1 MAESTIGPIT
11 PNKYGNALAT
21 LLRKGKGAVDAVTPT
36 FQYKDN
42 PRFTAGDL
50 LFGEAPEAMDAWAH
64 GFPPWKGKGQTWTLE
79 PEAIDIA
86 AMPTFGVGGA
96 AMTVGKRV
104 PKTLSKAVGRELV
117 DDVPD
122 MGRRDFLK
130 KAGVA
135 GTVAAMPSLLVK
147 SLAKDVPAAV
157 AKAVPR
163 MMTKADAPL
172 VFREMGRVYKG
183 GLQRNIENLT
193 KDPNINGNSYY
204 RGYLSNLRK
213 EYDANPTNFYTDAQ
227 REKMEA
233 LIDRMPPEM
242 TPREFMYRFGS
253 AQGED
258 MFPGMP
264 RELLEKEG
272 LSWDFD
278 IGEGLV
284 NSNLSTK
291 EITAKADE
299 AYEALKKVDPTD
311 LDVWIITGKPPPKF
325 EKYVDWTNPDDV
337 YVHSNS
343 FGYDADKTLSIESL
357 LEQSMYRSRYGE

>member
-1 MAESTIGPIT
+1 
-11 PNKYGNALAT
+11 
-21 LLRKGKGAVDAVTPT
+21 
-36 FQYKDN
+36 
-42 PRFTAGDL
+42 
-50 LFGEAPEAMDAWAH
+50 
-64 GFPPWKGKGQTWTLE
+64 
-79 PEAIDIA
+79 
-86 AMPTFGVGGA
+86 
-96 AMTVGKRV
+96 
-104 PKTLSKAVGRELV
+104 
-117 DDVPD
+117 
-122 MGRRDFLK
+122 
-130 KAGVA
+130 
-135 GTVAAMPSLLVK
+135 
-147 SLAKDVPAAV
+147 
-157 AKAVPR
+157 
-163 MMTKADAPL
+163 
-172 VFREMGRVYKG
+172 
-183 GLQRNIENLT
+183 
-193 KDPNINGNSYY
+193 
-204 RGYLSNLRK
+204 
-213 EYDANPTNFYTDAQ
+213 
-227 REKMEA
+227 
-233 LIDRMPPEM
+233 MPPEM